1 MQFYHI
7 WCKLYNSCLNE
18 IPLFNV
24 ADWQLPQDVMHVLL
38 ERVLP
43 LQLKLLLHNFTAV
56 QNLFT
61 VEDFNSRV
69 ESFQFGYSECMSPSI
84 SLMTVSYLSE
94 LIRIYLGLFIDCYPT
109 THITPKQHYMV
120 HFPEQI
126 RRYYLPKLFILLY
139 Y

>member
-1 MQFYHI
+1 MPRTPDLHHYH
-7 WCKLYNSCLNE
+7 CSLLEGHLFSYNSTTYGVNYNSCLNE

-38 ERVLP
+38 EGVLP

-69 ESFQFGYSECMSPSI
+69 ESFQFGYSECVPSRVE
-84 SLMTVSYLSE
+84 SSHLSDGNLHQTGMNE
-94 LIRIYLGLFIDCYPT
+94 FTYACM
-109 THITPKQHYMV
+109 H
-120 HFPEQI
+120 E
-126 RRYYLPKLFILLY
+126 
-139 Y
+139 